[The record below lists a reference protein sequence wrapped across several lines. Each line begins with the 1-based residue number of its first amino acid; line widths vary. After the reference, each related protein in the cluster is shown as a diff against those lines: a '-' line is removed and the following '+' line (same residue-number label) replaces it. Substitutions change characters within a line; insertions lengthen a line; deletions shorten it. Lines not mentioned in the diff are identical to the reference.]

1 MHLTSANVLKLGA
14 LALVLSPL
22 GACVGPANPSASRA
36 AELANVVSRAS
47 SCRAATP
54 KAGLLDAFLKT
65 EREKG
70 VSDAQI
76 SSARS
81 TYITVS
87 EGATVN
93 QRIKPVPCTPEERVT
108 LKGRMTAFGKGT
120 FEGL

>member
-1 MHLTSANVLKLGA
+1 MRIPSANVLKLGA
-14 LALVLSPL
+14 LCLVLAPL

-47 SCRAATP
+47 GCRAASP
-54 KAGLLDAFLKT
+54 RAGLLDAFLKT
-65 EREKG
+65 ERAG
-70 VSDAQI
+70 GATDAQI
-76 SSARS
+76 SSARA

-93 QRIKPVPCTPEERVT
+93 QRLQPVPCTPDERVT

>member
-1 MHLTSANVLKLGA
+1 MRLTSENVLKLGA
-14 LALVLSPL
+14 LVLALSPL
-22 GACVGPANPSASRA
+22 GACMGPANPTAARA

-54 KAGLLDAFLKT
+54 KAGLLDSFFKT
-65 EREKG
+65 ERAKG
-70 VSDAQI
+70 ATDAQI
-76 SSARS
+76 ASARS

-93 QRIKPVPCTPEERVT
+93 QRIKPVPCTPDERVT